1 MEFNVIF
8 NTTIWML
15 FLFTVPNGT
24 STHPA
29 FTWSKLT
36 IGTLGQG
43 GRLYSKLT
51 ITVIINFEHIL
62 HLLLVFLLLNL
73 NK

>member
-1 MEFNVIF
+1 MEFNIIF

-15 FLFTVPNGT
+15 LLFTVPNGT
-24 STHPA
+24 STHTA

-36 IGTLGQG
+36 LGTLGRG

-51 ITVIINFEHIL
+51 ITVTINFEDIL
-62 HLLLVFLLLNL
+62 HLVLVFLLLNL